1 MDLATENGGF
11 RVDLEWIY
19 PLKMVIFQSFVCLPE
34 GIIYMIWY
42 DMVILSQNPLSHCI
56 EDIPME
62 KKTHPTPIMAIQA
75 AHPDWAEFPTTA
87 ASGTIQ

>member
-1 MDLATENGGF
+1 
-11 RVDLEWIY
+11 
-19 PLKMVIFQSFVCLPE
+19 
-34 GIIYMIWY
+34 MIWY

-56 EDIPME
+56 EDIPMKKK
-62 KKTHPTPIMAIQA
+62 KKTPTPITAIQA

>member
-1 MDLATENGGF
+1 
-11 RVDLEWIY
+11 
-19 PLKMVIFQSFVCLPE
+19 
-34 GIIYMIWY
+34 MIWY

-56 EDIPME
+56 EDIPM
-62 KKTHPTPIMAIQA
+62 KKKLLPPITAIQA

>member
-1 MDLATENGGF
+1 
-11 RVDLEWIY
+11 
-19 PLKMVIFQSFVCLPE
+19 
-34 GIIYMIWY
+34 MIWY

-56 EDIPME
+56 EDIPMKK
-62 KKTHPTPIMAIQA
+62 KKTPTPITAIQA